1 MTMPWQD
8 GLPYVLYRA
17 QQAVHRRAQEAL
29 DGLGVTLTQLGLC
42 VHIDELGLMSASDLA
57 RRFRLTPQSVTTAL
71 AQLERLG
78 WVRRLPHPVHRRV
91 ILHELT
97 ETGLAGVADGRAR
110 MAAIDRLLTDS
121 LPEGV
126 RDELA
131 GRLRELTVALEGE
144 DPAYE
149 GAWPVARGGS
159 RTGRIPEGDFS

>member
-1 MTMPWQD
+1 MTTPWQD

-97 ETGLAGVADGRAR
+97 EAGLAGVADGRAR
-110 MAAIDRLLTDS
+110 MAEVDQMLTEA
-121 LPEGV
+121 LPGG
-126 RDELA
+126 RDGLV

-144 DPAYE
+144 DPEYQ

-159 RTGRIPEGDFS
+159 RTRRLAEGDHS